1 MYSFVSSANEQYA
14 NLSELLDNMTQLYQ
28 SVMAYY
34 AVDMKKVS
42 VEDFFNDLNNFRTT
56 FMVWAIFFFSVV
68 FLKNALEILSLTVL
82 SVPVLF
88 NSLLIFCNKSYLF
101 WCCMLAL
108 NFSNFRSVE
117 KYVVCSLWG
126 RF

>member
-56 FMVWAIFFFSVV
+56 FMQALKENIKKREAAENDKRARIAKERAEQERLQRQLEKKRLLEMKTGTQAETSQTKWHSVWS
-68 FLKNALEILSLTVL
+68 
-82 SVPVLF
+82 
-88 NSLLIFCNKSYLF
+88 
-101 WCCMLAL
+101 
-108 NFSNFRSVE
+108 
-117 KYVVCSLWG
+117 
-126 RF
+126 